1 MSHPVTWVT
10 SAGLLGVYP
19 AEIPVSFKVVA
30 IAELPYI
37 ITDYVLISGSLP
49 QGLSFRDDG
58 LIYGTPNTVNA
69 DKSFTFVIRV
79 NSTDGTE
86 TYIKDRTFSLEISGE
101 AIPSLV
107 PAAEI
112 TVFDSIWYTQQI
124 TYNNPIST
132 NPVSLR
138 ILAGNL
144 PPGLEMNEFGLIRG
158 YPEPPIT
165 SVNLP
170 IIETTI
176 TAVSSL
182 NNYISVISTSGFS
195 INRPIIFSSNIA
207 NIEDGKT
214 YYIKEIINQNQ
225 FTITTIP
232 NNVVFS
238 IDQTISSFVDIT
250 LPSINVGQPTKK
262 QYTFTVDLSSPA
274 GNDRQNYTIVIV
286 NQNLPTS
293 QGGPGFVPGTRVP
306 VIYNT
311 RPPTYNIEAN
321 ATSYGYYVLPPEDS
335 VSVPGTTYLPSQ
347 LAYIGQFQS
356 NNYFSFQI
364 LGHDFDNSSFFY
376 EFKNL
381 PSWMGYD
388 TTTGWIYGNPVVT
401 TGNIEQFNFSVN
413 VYKTIGGTTISSTDF
428 NFTFQIANAIDGQ
441 VTWLSDEDL
450 GTLYNASISYKNI
463 EAISDVPLVYEFW
476 SGNMPPNL
484 TLNELGEI
492 RGVVAYQPNNN
503 YAEQD
508 TEQVFTFIAK
518 AYNPD
523 ILKNVEASYLIA
535 GQRYFIESLGTT
547 DFTEVGAIQ
556 YDASEIIGGI
566 TYFINYIGDT
576 DFTLIG
582 GVKTSAGS
590 FVEGREYIINSVG
603 TTDFILIGALNNNI
617 GTIFTATGS
626 GAGSGDAYETKLL
639 SNNSGTGTGT
649 VIRQE
654 FYATGSGTGTGIAQT
669 YIVSSD
675 REFSLTIKQVYN
687 IPTDNLYIKCTPST
701 GDRNI
706 LASLL
711 NDNTLIPANYLYRSG
726 DPYFGKATSITYG
739 HAYGIYSSDLE
750 EYIVAVQKNHYW
762 KNVTLGSL
770 NTAVAKDENG
780 KIIYEVV
787 YSNVIDNLQKYDPN
801 KGIDYRYS
809 TSISEIVYWP
819 RFIDLNLGPWYT
831 SNNEL
836 YTSYIFAQDA
846 ILITQL
852 REFNLLTQTG
862 IPIMMN
868 GGVPTLYTSLSPE
881 YARIL
886 YPNSLDNM
894 RNRVEQTLGANY
906 NFRLLPLWMTSQQ
919 SDGNTLGYTP
929 AWVIAYTKPAELIT
943 TTASQTYQGI
953 PGILPPRV
961 QVASTQGFVVGR
973 PIVFTGN
980 TFGNIISGQIYYV
993 KQLLP
998 FDQVELTTSITYDSN
1013 NNPVPGSTYSLYNEN
1028 DAITGPMT
1036 VIFDPVSYAE
1046 IIKERIQ
1053 KDWDYT
1059 LNEIDFDID
1068 RFTVDKAITYDFD
1081 AKLNTGIWLDYP
1093 SATPTPEP
1101 IDNENFYVLFPR
1113 RNILSRTEPDEII
1126 G

>member
-10 SAGLLGVYP
+10 AAGLLGVYP
-19 AEIPVSFKVVA
+19 AEIPLSFKVSA
-30 IAELPYI
+30 IAEPPYI

-49 QGLSFRDDG
+49 EGLSFRDDG

-79 NSTDGTE
+79 NSTDGNSIF
-86 TYIKDRTFSLEISGE
+86 IKDRTFSLEISGE
-101 AIPSLV
+101 ATPNLIPAV
-107 PAAEI
+107 EV
-112 TVFDSIWYTQQI
+112 TVYDSIWQNIQI

-138 ILAGNL
+138 ILSGNL

-182 NNYISVISTSGFS
+182 NNYVSVISTSGFS
-195 INRPIIFSSNIA
+195 VNRPIIFSSSIA
-207 NIEDGKT
+207 NIESGKT
-214 YYIKEIINQNQ
+214 YYIKEIININQ

-238 IDQTISSFVDIT
+238 INESISSFVDVT
-250 LPSINVGQPTKK
+250 LPSINVGQPTKR

-274 GNDRQNYTIVIV
+274 GNDRQNYTIIVV

-311 RPPTYNIEAN
+311 RPPTYNIQADASN
-321 ATSYGYYVLPPEDS
+321 YGYYVLPPADS
-335 VSVPGTTYLPSQ
+335 VPIPGTTYLPTE
-347 LAYIGQFQS
+347 LANIGQFQS

-364 LGHDFDNSSFFY
+364 LGHDYDGSNFSY

-381 PSWMGYD
+381 PNWMAYD
-388 TTTGWIYGNPVVT
+388 TTTGWIYGNPVVS

-413 VYKTIGGTTISSTDF
+413 VYKVVGGVTISSADF
-428 NFTFQIANAIDGQ
+428 NFTFQIANSIDGEIIW
-441 VTWLSDEDL
+441 VSDTDL
-450 GTLYNASISYKNI
+450 GTLFNATISYKNV
-463 EAISDVPLVYEFW
+463 EAISDVPLIYELW
-476 SGNMPPNL
+476 SGALPPNL

-492 RGVVAYQPNNN
+492 RGVVAYQTNNN
-503 YAEQD
+503 FIEQYSD
-508 TEQVFTFIAK
+508 QIFNFIIK
-518 AYNPD
+518 AYNPN
-523 ILKNVEASYLIA
+523 ILKNVDAPYLIT
-535 GQRYFIESLGTT
+535 GQRYFIEALGST
-547 DFTEVGAIQ
+547 DFTEVGAEQ
-556 YDASEIIGGI
+556 VTASEIIGGD
-566 TYFINYIGDT
+566 TYFINFIGNT
-576 DFTLIG
+576 DFTTIG
-582 GVKTSAGS
+582 GIKTSAGS
-590 FVEGREYIINSVG
+590 FVDGREYIINSVG
-603 TTDFILIGALNNNI
+603 TTDFILIGALDNNV
-617 GTIFTATGS
+617 GTIFTATGP
-626 GAGSGDAYETKLL
+626 GIGSGDAYETKLL
-639 SNNSGTGTGT
+639 SNNPGIGTGT
-649 VIRQE
+649 VIKQE
-654 FYATGSGTGTGIAQT
+654 FLASGSTTGTGVAQT
-669 YIVSSD
+669 YIVSND
-675 REFSLTIKQVYN
+675 KQFTLTVKQIYD
-687 IPTDNLYIKCTPST
+687 IPTDNLYIKCTPSI
-701 GDRNI
+701 GDRDI

-711 NDNTLIPANYLYRSG
+711 NNNTLIPANYLYRPG
-726 DPYFGKATSITYG
+726 DPYFGKAASITYG

-750 EYIVAVQKNHYW
+750 EYILAVQKNHYW
-762 KNVTLGSL
+762 KNVTLGL
-770 NTAVAKDENG
+770 LDTAVAKDETG

-809 TSISEIVYWP
+809 TSISEQIYWP

-831 SNNEL
+831 SNSEL

-929 AWVIAYTKPAELIT
+929 AWVIAYTKPAELIS
-943 TTASQTYQGI
+943 TTASQTYAETDL
-953 PGILPPRV
+953 LPPRV
-961 QVASTQGFVVGR
+961 VVESTEGFVVSR
-973 PIVFTGN
+973 PIVFSGN
-980 TFGNIISGQIYYV
+980 TFGNIINGQVYYI
-993 KQLLP
+993 KQILSATEI
-998 FDQVELTTSITYDSN
+998 VLTETITYDDN
-1013 NNPVPGSTYSLYNEN
+1013 DNPIPGSAYSLYNEN
-1028 DAITGPMT
+1028 DSFFGPMT
-1036 VIFDPVSYAE
+1036 VTFDPVSYAE

-1053 KDWDYT
+1053 KDWDHS

-1068 RFTVDKAITYDFD
+1068 RFTVDKAITFDFD
-1081 AKLNTGIWLDYP
+1081 AKINTGIWLDYP

-1101 IDNENFYVLFPR
+1101 IDSENFYVLFPR
-1113 RNILSRTEPDEII
+1113 RNILSRTESDNVI